1 MGFNMYFKDFHGY
14 ILDEAIYDLDLTIK
28 LCKKQKDKICG
39 LIVGYGSSNKSH
51 KIKTAFLDI
60 LEEKKN
66 KKIIKDF
73 ICGEDL
79 DIFSSKYLN
88 FKYRDLIPESEK
100 KIKNKGIIY
109 LVL

>member
-1 MGFNMYFKDFHGY
+1 MYFKDFHGY
-14 ILDEAIYDLDLTIK
+14 TLDNAICELDITIK

-51 KIKTAFLDI
+51 KIKSSFIEI

-66 KKIIKDF
+66 KKIIKDY

-88 FKYRDLIPESEK
+88 FKFRYLIPESEK

-109 LVL
+109 IIL

>member
-1 MGFNMYFKDFHGY
+1 MYFKDFHGY

-60 LEEKKN
+60 
-66 KKIIKDF
+66 
-73 ICGEDL
+73 
-79 DIFSSKYLN
+79 FSSKYLN